1 MQINLLAA
9 GFLTGVE
16 TWGELSPI
24 GKALQNL
31 MGEGGLELILGSMGG
46 GLKMLLKSSCEGV
59 YLLVKLPAISLQA
72 CKFTRNELL
81 HTYFQVF

>member
-9 GFLTGVE
+9 GFLTDVE

-24 GKALQNL
+24 GKAPQNL

-46 GLKMLLKSSCEGV
+46 G
-59 YLLVKLPAISLQA
+59 A
-72 CKFTRNELL
+72 
-81 HTYFQVF
+81 